1 MGEAGPHGRSLRSEI
16 IGVNRWFTFQGSSR
30 RSVRVFTRPTLR
42 AAHWGPGRPMLEPP
56 ETSGGR
62 ALGPLTAALF
72 AGLVAAV
79 PAHALTAVDCANL
92 TNATVPN
99 TTITRASLVPA
110 RGGVPEY
117 CKVSG
122 HVERD
127 INFEL

>member
-1 MGEAGPHGRSLRSEI
+1 
-16 IGVNRWFTFQGSSR
+16 
-30 RSVRVFTRPTLR
+30 
-42 AAHWGPGRPMLEPP
+42 MLEPP

-99 TTITRASLVPA
+99 PTITRASLVPA

-117 CKVSG
+117 RKVRA
-122 HVERD
+122 HVERE
-127 INFEL
+127 INLELRLPTVRNDKLYHPGGSGLVGWLPGPAAGALLG